1 LACDFVVAAK
11 TWRYEPDENPKRRHA
26 WSNAH
31 AGFVIVQGV
40 EIGKCPNNISL
51 AEAERLLNTG
61 IPLNATRSV
70 AGYPARVYVVHDGV
84 VYRATPTNPGVSYHA
99 FPEKAEEFRRLP
111 RSVREAILSEAN
123 RQGYGEDVGR
133 WSRS

>member
-1 LACDFVVAAK
+1 V
-11 TWRYEPDENPKRRHA
+11 E
-26 WSNAH
+26 
-31 AGFVIVQGV
+31 GV

-51 AEAERLLNTG
+51 DEAERLLNAG
-61 IPLNATRSV
+61 IPVRSTRSA
-70 AGYPARVYVVHDGV
+70 AGHPKRIYVVRDGV

-111 RSVREAILSEAN
+111 SGVQEAILGEAE
-123 RQGYGEDVGR
+123 RQGRGQDVRR

>member
-1 LACDFVVAAK
+1 MVAARK
-11 TWRYEPDENPKRRHA
+11 WRYEPDEMPKKKHA

-51 AEAERLLNTG
+51 SEAERLLNAGT
-61 IPLNATRSV
+61 PVRASRS
-70 AGYPARVYVVHDGV
+70 AARHPKRIYVVHAGV
-84 VYRATPTNPGVSYHA
+84 VYRATPTAPGVSYHA
-99 FPEKAEEFRRLP
+99 FPERAEEFRRLP
-111 RSVREAILSEAN
+111 RSVREVILAEAE
-123 RQGYGEDVGR
+123 RQGSGEDVRR

>member
-1 LACDFVVAAK
+1 MALT

-26 WSNAH
+26 WPNPH

-40 EIGKCPNNISL
+40 EIGKCPNNIPR

-61 IPLNATRSV
+61 IPVMAARSGV
-70 AGYPARVYVVHDGV
+70 GYPKRIYVVHEGV

-111 RSVREAILSEAN
+111 RGVQEAILNEAE
-123 RQGYGEDVGR
+123 RQGRGEDVSR